1 MKCLKACQELKCPC
15 PIEECKSWIDYKED
29 YNCIHEAI
37 NKNGS
42 MTLREI
48 AMRLGVS
55 FVRVKQIED
64 KALKKLS
71 KRVKNELQD

>member
-1 MKCLKACQELKCPC
+1 MKCLKVCQELKYAC
-15 PIEECKSWIDYKED
+15 PITECKSWIDYEED

-37 NKNGS
+37 SKTGP

-48 AMRLGVS
+48 SMRMGVS
-55 FVRVKQIED
+55 FVRIKQIED

>member
-1 MKCLKACQELKCPC
+1 MRCLKVCHDLGCACPVK
-15 PIEECKSWIDYKED
+15 ECRSWIDYEED

-37 NKNGS
+37 SKHGS

-48 AMRLGVS
+48 SLRIGVS
-55 FVRVKQIED
+55 FVRIKQIEE

-71 KRVKNELQD
+71 KRTKNELRD